1 MSSETQPGYSRA
13 PWPDKQMLKA
23 EHEALG
29 FYITAHPLDK
39 YEGDLKR
46 FTSSLT
52 EQLASRDS
60 STKVSIGGVI
70 QALKLRNSKKGERY
84 PSFTLEDKTGTV
96 DVIAWP
102 DTYKKFECVFTTD
115 EPVCVSG
122 NLEVDE
128 ERCQIIAD
136 EVVLLTAAR
145 ERSTQEVLPCIASR
159 QSLRGRPPHP
169 PRHPHPARRRM
180 PLLPAP
186 AVAEPHGD
194 DHRLASRP
202 QGYPERDDD
211 RRGRAD
217 LRKRGGLVSV
227 KVGVRCDTNPSG
239 IPGEYPGAERT
250 RGCFQ

>member
-1 MSSETQPGYSRA
+1 
-13 PWPDKQMLKA
+13 MLKA

-52 EQLASRDS
+52 EQLPSRDS
-60 STKVSIGGVI
+60 GTKVSIGGVI

-84 PSFTLEDKTGTV
+84 ASFTLEDKTGTV

-102 DTYKKFECVFTTD
+102 DTYKKFESVFTTD

-145 ERSTQEVLPCIASR
+145 ERSTQEVHLA
-159 QSLRGRPPHP
+159 LRADKVSEDGLRTLRATLTQHAGEC
-169 PRHPHPARRRM
+169 RCFLHL
-180 PLLPAP
+180 LLPNRTETIIALP
-186 AVAEPHGD
+186 PDLKVTPSETMIDAVEQIFG
-194 DHRLASRP
+194 RGVAS
-202 QGYPERDDD
+202 
-211 RRGRAD
+211 
-217 LRKRGGLVSV
+217 
-227 KVGVRCDTNPSG
+227 
-239 IPGEYPGAERT
+239 
-250 RGCFQ
+250 FQ